1 MYHVLNPQGFHWTKD
16 ILPELRDTKLPPF
29 EVIGITEWL
38 ERLHASD
45 PDPSKNPT
53 AKLYD
58 FYYKKYSS
66 VAGLRVADAN
76 GPKAHGTGDDATGLI
91 FETQK
96 TIEHCPLLGEVPD
109 LIQNGYIHRY
119 VDSWL
124 RRWTV

>member
-1 MYHVLNPQGFHWTKD
+1 MYHVLNPQRFHWTKD

-58 FYYKKYSS
+58 FYSKKYSA
-66 VAGLRVADAN
+66 VAGWQVTDTS
-76 GPKAHGTGDDATGLI
+76 GPEARGTADDAKGLI

-119 VDSWL
+119 VDNWL
-124 RRWTV
+124 RGWMV